1 MIRNSCAI
9 MEHAQLRRIRG
20 LPPLSNLKSY
30 CFQLPTLHLVAL
42 DQIMQSNFF
51 LFFFFFIQDSEH
63 YTVFKPRLLDWRSS
77 GVSTLPLT
85 SQDILNSKSLRL
97 VTKQYNTDG
106 YNDIVRIIIVRKVI
120 FNLVVLIVVIEIII
134 INNR

>member
-1 MIRNSCAI
+1 M
-9 MEHAQLRRIRG
+9 
-20 LPPLSNLKSY
+20 
-30 CFQLPTLHLVAL
+30 
-42 DQIMQSNFF
+42 
-51 LFFFFFIQDSEH
+51 
-63 YTVFKPRLLDWRSS
+63 
-77 GVSTLPLT
+77 STLPLT